1 MRSYQRVMN
10 SQMNIALPMELH
22 EKLRDLAWQERLS
35 ISALCREL
43 IEAGMQLREEETVS
57 DSKSGAV
64 GVGG

>member
-43 IEAGMQLREEETVS
+43 IEAGMQQREEETVS

>member
-22 EKLRDLAWQERLS
+22 EKLRDLAWQERMS

-43 IEAGMQLREEETVS
+43 IEAAMQLREEETVPEP
-57 DSKSGAV
+57 KARAV

>member
-1 MRSYQRVMN
+1 MRSYRRVMN

-22 EKLRDLAWQERLS
+22 EKLRDLAWQERTS

-43 IEAGMQLREEETVS
+43 IEAGMQLREDETVP
-57 DSKSGAV
+57 DSKAEAV